1 MQRPRCPAVRGHPSG
16 PGAPDGPEGCSL
28 ARWTATPVFSACVPP
43 PPALRCT
50 GHCMCVHAGESCQH
64 VGSFP
69 VYLGTTHTCVVRFTC
84 LMFSMCRCAEI
95 RHLWGP
101 CTYPPSHVR
110 VQGLQWHRRFSEGP
124 AVAGTAL
131 PACGDDFCPPA
142 RYFYPPPL
150 SVCNGQ
156 VQAGVRLR
164 ASVWRPRSLAEGRCD
179 GVPSPEQPPT
189 PQAVGRRTTG
199 EPAHPD
205 PPA

>member
-1 MQRPRCPAVRGHPSG
+1 MAQRAAAW
-16 PGAPDGPEGCSL
+16 PGGQPPLCSL
-28 ARWTATPVFSACVPP
+28 HVCHPRQHSGAQVTVCVSTPVSPVSTSARSLYIWVPRIP
-43 PPALRCT
+43 VWP
-50 GHCMCVHAGESCQH
+50 GSH
-64 VGSFP
+64 VS
-69 VYLGTTHTCVVRFTC
+69 T
-84 LMFSMCRCAEI
+84 CRCAEI
-95 RHLWGP
+95 RPLRGP

-110 VQGLQWHRRFSEGP
+110 VRGLQWHRRFSEGP

-179 GVPSPEQPPT
+179 GVPSPEQPPA
-189 PQAVGRRTTG
+189 PQAVGRSTRG